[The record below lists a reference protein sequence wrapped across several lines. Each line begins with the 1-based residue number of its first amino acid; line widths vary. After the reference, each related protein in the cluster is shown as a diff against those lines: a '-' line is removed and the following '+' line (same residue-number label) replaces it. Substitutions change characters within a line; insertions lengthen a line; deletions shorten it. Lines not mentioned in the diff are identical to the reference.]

1 LAAAACSRRRRGLT
15 PSADQHQG
23 SPGLVADLWPGSTRR
38 TACRACGN
46 AELATV
52 LELGEMPLPDALL
65 REDQLG
71 DVEPRYPLDVVF
83 CSNCSLVQILDEVP
97 PERLFVDNYL
107 YFSSYS
113 TGLLRHARK
122 HALDLIR
129 ARALDRESLVIEV
142 ASNDGYLLKN
152 FVEHE
157 IPVLGI
163 DPAPDQ
169 AAAAEKA
176 GVPTLREFFGPEV
189 ARNLLAEGKQ
199 ADVIVANNVMAHTP
213 DLNGFAEGLSILLAD
228 DGVATIE
235 NTYVKDLVDRCE
247 FDTIYH
253 EHFCYFSCTAV
264 DALMRRHGL
273 SLERI
278 DYFPDLQGG
287 SVRWHVSRNGQP
299 DDSVR
304 NFLRAEAQ
312 EQVDTLAF
320 YDTFGARVAGIKSA
334 LLQLLNSLKAE
345 RKTIAAYGAAAKGS
359 TLANYVGIGPDLVD
373 FVVDRNT
380 YKQGLFTPGTHL
392 PIREPGRLLE
402 DMPDFL
408 LLFAWNYADEIVEQ
422 QAEYRDRGGRF
433 IIPVPWPLII

>member
-1 LAAAACSRRRRGLT
+1 LADAACSGRRRSLNARAHHQASSGLI
-15 PSADQHQG
+15 
-23 SPGLVADLWPGSTRR
+23 ADLWPVSTRR
-38 TACRACGN
+38 TACRGCGKP
-46 AELATV
+46 ELATV
-52 LELGEMPLPDALL
+52 LELGDMPLPDALL

-71 DVEPRYPLDVVF
+71 DVEPRYPLDVAF
-83 CSNCSLVQILDEVP
+83 CPSCSLVQILDEVP
-97 PERLFVDNYL
+97 PEKLFVDNYL

-113 TGLLRHARK
+113 TGLLRHARE

-129 ARALDRESLVIEV
+129 TRGLGPDSLVVEV
-142 ASNDGYLLKN
+142 ASNDGYLLRN
-152 FVEHE
+152 FLEYE

-169 AAAAEKA
+169 AAAAERV

-189 ARNLLAEGKQ
+189 ARSLRAEGKQ

-287 SVRWHVSRNGQP
+287 SVRWHVSRRGRP
-299 DDSVR
+299 HDSVR
-304 NFLRAEAQ
+304 NFLRTEAK

-320 YDTFGARVAGIKSA
+320 YDSFGARVAGIKSA
-334 LLQLLNSLKAE
+334 LLQLLNALKAE

-359 TLANYVGIGPDLVD
+359 TLANYVGIGPELID

-380 YKQGLFTPGTHL
+380 HKQGLYTPGTHL
-392 PIREPGRLLE
+392 PICEPGRLLE
-402 DMPDFL
+402 NMPDFL

-422 QAEYRDRGGRF
+422 QAEYRDQGGRF